1 MGILKKRDMKRHTSD
16 PREQNRHSMRQVG
29 RRERTG
35 SSKTGAES
43 NGRSERAFGDDFNLE
58 HSSSYVSTTVVAFS
72 ASSTALEPP
81 TSRSLYG
88 QDLRSPSCVYV
99 G

>member
-1 MGILKKRDMKRHTSD
+1 MGILKKGNMKRHSSD
-16 PREQNRHSMRQVG
+16 PTEQNRHSMRQVG

-35 SSKTGAES
+35 SSKIGAES
-43 NGRSERAFGDDFNLE
+43 NGRCERGFGEDFNLE
-58 HSSSYVSTTVVAFS
+58 HSSSYVSTTVVAFA
-72 ASSTALEPP
+72 ASSGALESA

-88 QDLRSPSCVYV
+88 QDLRSPNCVYV